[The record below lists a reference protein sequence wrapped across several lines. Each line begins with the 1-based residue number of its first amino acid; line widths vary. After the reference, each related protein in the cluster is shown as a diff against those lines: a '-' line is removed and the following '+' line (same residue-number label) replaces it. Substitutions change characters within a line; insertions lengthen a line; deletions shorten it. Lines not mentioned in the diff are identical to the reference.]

1 MNDKTKRT
9 IGLLGCFQVA
19 SVWFGSHVG
28 GGFASGNQ
36 TMQYYVNR
44 GPYAPFL
51 AVIAVIIIGLT
62 YRAAWMTAKEN
73 GTYEYRGWALKEYAP
88 DKRVMPI
95 LFEICWFFLCLVA
108 IATSVAGAASLF
120 EEYGVPYLG
129 GVAIMAVIITLL
141 AIFGAGLLRKA
152 STVMTIVMAVLM
164 LVIYV
169 TAIVNAPADAISTNT
184 AAIAAEAQPLHIQ
197 LWNTLKYAG
206 FQSILVGNLVAV
218 CQPLKSRAEVN
229 TATGIGIVLNGGMI
243 ALSIMAMIAWLP
255 TAQGTTLPI
264 FTIIDQNLGL
274 GWMKMAYSVVLVL
287 AFISTAT
294 GVTFGS
300 VARFGPLLGKN
311 ASNPF
316 LRDAVVSVIFVA
328 IGSIMSLAGLTSLVS
343 VGYGWCGVFAIPII
357 IIPCIVLNII
367 RKPKPFVEEGAEK
380 AESK

>member
-1 MNDKTKRT
+1 MNDKAKT
-9 IGLLGCFQVA
+9 IGLIGCFQVA

-62 YRAAWMTAKEN
+62 YRAAWMTAKEH
-73 GTYEYRGWALKEYAP
+73 GIYEYRGWALKEYAP
-88 DKRVMPI
+88 DTKIMPI

-108 IATSVAGAASLF
+108 IATSVAGGASLL
-120 EEYGVPYLG
+120 EEYGVPYIG
-129 GVAIMAVIITLL
+129 GVAIFCVVVTLL

-152 STVMTIVMAVLM
+152 STIMTIVMAVLM
-164 LVIYV
+164 LVIYI
-169 TAIVNAPADAISTNT
+169 TAIAKAPADAYATNNAT
-184 AAIAAEAQPLHIQ
+184 MVAEAEPLWMQ

-218 CQPLKSRAEVN
+218 CQPLKSRKEVN
-229 TATGIGIVLNGGMI
+229 MAAGIGIVLNGAMI
-243 ALSIMAMIAWLP
+243 ALSIVAMVCWLP

-264 FTIIDQNLGL
+264 FTIIDQNLGG
-274 GWMKMAYSVVLVL
+274 GWMKIAYSVVLCL

-300 VARFGPLLGKN
+300 VARFGPLISRSKEPSFGQN
-311 ASNPF
+311 AIVSIAF
-316 LRDAVVSVIFVA
+316 VVV
-328 IGSIMSLAGLTSLVS
+328 GSIMSLAGLTSLVS

-357 IIPCIVLNII
+357 IIPCIILNII
-367 RKPKPFVEEGAEK
+367 RKPKPFAADGADE
-380 AESK
+380 

>member
-1 MNDKTKRT
+1 
-9 IGLLGCFQVA
+9 
-19 SVWFGSHVG
+19 
-28 GGFASGNQ
+28 
-36 TMQYYVNR
+36 
-44 GPYAPFL
+44 
-51 AVIAVIIIGLT
+51 
-62 YRAAWMTAKEN
+62 
-73 GTYEYRGWALKEYAP
+73 
-88 DKRVMPI
+88 MPI
-95 LFEICWFFLCLVA
+95 LFEVCWFFLCLVA

-274 GWMKMAYSVVLVL
+274 GWMKIAYSVVLVL

-367 RKPKPFVEEGAEK
+367 RKPKPFAEEGAEK